1 MKQLLTSFSPP
12 FNPTAKT
19 LDFTM
24 YPFGFSINRLYA
36 IINVT
41 QGVPIYIAGAPGLGY
56 SALNVGLGGTT
67 NSVVT
72 LQFNTSTHNSS
83 DLLNIYYDTAPGIE
97 SNNIKEF
104 GGQIEMMQESI
115 DQVLVELK
123 TMNFILAQGLNINID
138 DIQSIRN
145 DVNNPQNVNS
155 VY

>member
-24 YPFGFSINRLYA
+24 YPYGFNINKLYA

-41 QGVPIYIAGAPGLGY
+41 QNVPIYIAGAPGLGV
-56 SALNVGLGGTT
+56 SNMGNGLGGTSD
-67 NSVVT
+67 SVMT
-72 LQFNTSTHNSS
+72 LQFDTSTHNSS
-83 DLLNIYYDTAPGIE
+83 DNLNIYYDVSPGAE
-97 SNNIKEF
+97 SNAPMETN
-104 GGQIEMMQESI
+104 GQLQLMQESMN
-115 DQVLVELK
+115 QVLVELK

>member
-24 YPFGFSINRLYA
+24 YPYGFNINKLYA
-36 IINVT
+36 VINVT
-41 QGVPIYIAGAPGLGY
+41 QGVPIYIAGAPGLGF
-56 SALNVGLGGTT
+56 SSLGNGLGGTSY
-67 NSVVT
+67 SVIT

-83 DLLNIYYDTAPGIE
+83 DLLNIYYDVAPGVE
-97 SNNIKEF
+97 SNTPQENN
-104 GGQIEMMQESI
+104 GQLQLMQESMN
-115 DQVLVELK
+115 QVLVELK

-145 DVNNPQNVNS
+145 DVNNPQNILI
-155 VY
+155 

>member
-24 YPFGFSINRLYA
+24 YPY
-36 IINVT
+36 VT
-41 QGVPIYIAGAPGLGY
+41 QGVPIYIAGAPGLGF
-56 SALNVGLGGTT
+56 SSLGNGLGGTSY
-67 NSVVT
+67 SVIT

-83 DLLNIYYDTAPGIE
+83 DLLNIYYDVAPGVE
-97 SNNIKEF
+97 SNTPQENN
-104 GGQIEMMQESI
+104 GQLQLMQESMN
-115 DQVLVELK
+115 QVLVELK

-145 DVNNPQNVNS
+145 DVNNPQNILI
-155 VY
+155 